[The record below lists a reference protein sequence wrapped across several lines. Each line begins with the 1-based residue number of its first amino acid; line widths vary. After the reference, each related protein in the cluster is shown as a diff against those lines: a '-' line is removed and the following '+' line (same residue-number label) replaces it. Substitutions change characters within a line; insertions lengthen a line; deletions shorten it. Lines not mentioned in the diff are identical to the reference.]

1 MASHNVTAAEA
12 RLQELFA
19 DPDAAELLRE
29 QAGLMS
35 AQLSLE
41 AARLRLDELR
51 AGPDATDVHL
61 AEQAIRTAEL
71 SLEDTRARLD
81 ELRQGPSELEI
92 LRAENTVRR
101 AELGLADVQ
110 APPDALD
117 VEQSELAVTDAER
130 RLATARDDLADALI
144 VAPFA
149 GVVLDVNGQVGLQA
163 PATVVTLAEA
173 ASIHVLVNVDESDI
187 GLVKLGQSV
196 RLEFEALGGT
206 VFAGTVIHRGQQG
219 EASQGLVTYPVQIG
233 FTSPDPRLLSGLTAD
248 VSIVLAESL
257 GTLAIPRQA
266 VQSVGPRS
274 FVSVLGAD
282 GVIQQQP
289 VTVGLQDELFVEV
302 TDGLV
307 EGEAIVITG
316 AGIAGFQLPEL
327 PAGFTPGQFRPGQFG
342 GGGFRGIGGGGP
354 GGGGG

>member
-1 MASHNVTAAEA
+1 
-12 RLQELFA
+12 
-19 DPDAAELLRE
+19 
-29 QAGLMS
+29 
-35 AQLSLE
+35 
-41 AARLRLDELR
+41 
-51 AGPDATDVHL
+51 
-61 AEQAIRTAEL
+61 
-71 SLEDTRARLD
+71 
-81 ELRQGPSELEI
+81 
-92 LRAENTVRR
+92 
-101 AELGLADVQ
+101 VQ

-130 RLATARDDLADALI
+130 RLAAARDDLAEALI

-187 GLVKLGQSV
+187 GLVKLGQAV
-196 RLEFEALGGT
+196 TLEFEALNGT
-206 VFAGTVIHRGQQG
+206 VYTGTVINRGQQG

-248 VSIVLAESL
+248 VSIVLSEST
-257 GTLAIPRQA
+257 GALAIPRQA
-266 VQSVGPRS
+266 VQTVGPRS
-274 FVSVLGAD
+274 FVSVLGPD

-289 VTVGLQDELFVEV
+289 VTVGLQDELFAEV
-302 TDGLV
+302 LDGLV
-307 EGEAIVITG
+307 EGEAVVITG
-316 AGIAGFQLPEL
+316 AAIAGFQLPQL

-342 GGGFRGIGGGGP
+342 GGGGFRGLGGGGP